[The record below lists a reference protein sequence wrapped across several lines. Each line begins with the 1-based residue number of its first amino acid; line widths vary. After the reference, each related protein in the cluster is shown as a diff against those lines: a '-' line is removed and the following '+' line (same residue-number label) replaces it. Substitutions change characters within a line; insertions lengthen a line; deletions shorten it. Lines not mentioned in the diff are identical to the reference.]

1 MCGMKINFHGKL
13 FNNIERNNVSNI
25 IKTTPALGV
34 EIYDNAINNCDKII
48 EWLDEKIWERSK
60 VAGNDALNISEK
72 RTSKSVFVPML
83 SFNNP
88 DFIYEMNKQVWTL
101 IDEYGKAWDTG
112 FSGIENVSIQ
122 KYDIGDY
129 YDLHTDSGPGIPRII
144 SCVVY
149 LNTVN
154 NGGRTIFPY
163 LDTAVNAVEGRAV
176 VFPSNFIYAHEA
188 ETPQSNIKYAA
199 AFWASI

>member
-1 MCGMKINFHGKL
+1 MFVQWYNSFY
-13 FNNIERNNVSNI
+13 IERISDMEI
-25 IKTTPALGV
+25 IKTNPALGI

-48 EWLDEKIWERSK
+48 EYLNEKVWNRSETDDLK
-60 VAGNDALNISEK
+60 QVSKK
-72 RTSKSVFVPML
+72 RTSKTVFIPML
-83 SFNNP
+83 AFNNP
-88 DFIYEMNKQVWTL
+88 DFIHEMNKQVWTL

-112 FSGIENVSIQ
+112 FSEIENVSIQ

-163 LDTAVNAVEGRAV
+163 LDTAVDAVEGRAV

-188 ETPQSNIKYAA
+188 EAPQSNIKYAA